1 LTAVASARARALL
14 GSPISIELFHLIER
28 RQETSLT
35 DDELMERAS
44 EARQLGSVYR
54 GDYEEN
60 VAFLRAR
67 AAAYEAMAED
77 VATRMEHWW
86 APLDRTAQVWTHRGI
101 GPLAASDLVVD
112 LTQMHA
118 EASKPSRALWT
129 STFIPATLSQWLQH
143 PESRLEQA
151 HRPWGLTVAG
161 RARVF
166 EVHSPEDWWELAHSY
181 PCEARGFKNA
191 LTPHRSHPG
200 AMTAD
205 RSARHARV
213 DPSWEAVAH
222 DWDGVHVS
230 MAGVMTAQDV
240 SFERDAVVTELRG
253 WDVESTVWLRW
264 TFDSAEEID
273 VHH

>member
-1 LTAVASARARALL
+1 VAPSPSLTVAASARARALL
-14 GSPISIELFHLIER
+14 GSPITLELFRLIDG

-67 AAAYEAMAED
+67 AAAYEAMAKD

-101 GPLAASDLVVD
+101 GPRAASDLVVD
-112 LTQMHA
+112 LTPRHA
-118 EASKPSRALWT
+118 EAPKPSHALWT
-129 STFIPATLSQWLQH
+129 STCTPATLSQWLQH
-143 PESRLEQA
+143 PESRFEEV
-151 HRPWGLTVAG
+151 HSSWRLTVSD

-181 PCEARGFKNA
+181 PSEARGFKYA
-191 LTPHRSHPG
+191 LAPHRSHPG
-200 AMTAD
+200 AMAAD
-205 RSARHARV
+205 RSARHARI
-213 DPSWEAVAH
+213 DPSWKAIAH

-230 MAGVMTAQDV
+230 MAA
-240 SFERDAVVTELRG
+240 
-253 WDVESTVWLRW
+253 
-264 TFDSAEEID
+264 
-273 VHH
+273 